1 MRLILLTE
9 VPPHAVNSK
18 DQDTNKPLN
27 AFMEQRLQELEWD
40 FSRLAREYG
49 QLKEQTANVDPNR
62 YRSTV
67 VKIVQ
72 DPEKAQLG
80 NVLLCLRALGISLQA
95 IIKKVDLN

>member
-1 MRLILLTE
+1 MISN
-9 VPPHAVNSK
+9 AN
-18 DQDTNKPLN
+18 DTNNPLN
-27 AFMEQRLQELEWD
+27 VFMEQRLQELEWD

-49 QLKEQTANVDPNR
+49 QLKEQRANVDPNR

-67 VKIVQ
+67 VRIVQ

-95 IIKKVDLN
+95 ITQKVDLN